1 MGVGWQ
7 LGAVSHDLAQAN
19 AAFLGFPDQN
29 GTLETLFLMPT
40 GTPDLRP
47 GLPLA
52 LSLRL
57 ALPRANGT
65 TTFLDCGHPV
75 SAAELR
81 SERGTPPRLPPTV
94 GRWEAGELFFRG
106 KPCVNR
112 LSASIHC
119 VNKQPPAT
127 RLLPAPWIAYA
138 VPR

>member
-1 MGVGWQ
+1 MGVCWQ

-29 GTLETLFLMPT
+29 STLETLFLMPT

-94 GRWEAGELFFRG
+94 GRWEAGELFFGGEKRTTPAG
-106 KPCVNR
+106 VAHVAIESWGESVP
-112 LSASIHC
+112 LAATS
-119 VNKQPPAT
+119 PPAFG
-127 RLLPAPWIAYA
+127 
-138 VPR
+138 